1 MDYGKIYITTK
12 TWQTGTDVLN
22 YVDGTVYFQL
32 FGERCKCNL
41 QERVV
46 YHEVLGEWQVYES
59 VKDIIDVRTPEILIE
74 KGK

>member
-32 FGERCKCNL
+32 FGESCKCNL

-59 VKDIIDVRTPEILIE
+59 VKDIIDVRTPEILLE